1 LVEKAECFVPVKR
14 LAGKIVSEV
23 TCTVLNPAQQ
33 ETANELITLK
43 VNKPNCKLYEERK
56 GKRAAI

>member
-14 LAGKIVSEV
+14 LAGKIVSEM

-33 ETANELITLK
+33 ETANELIT
-43 VNKPNCKLYEERK
+43 
-56 GKRAAI
+56 